1 SFTTLGTGGGQG
13 GAWGAERGEAGG
25 GDGQVHPDPEARGG
39 QAVSDAGGGRV
50 LDLGKRHG
58 GHREDRARD
67 HQGERRGGDRGA
79 AAHGEDGVH
88 GGGDVPQ
95 ARRRGAGGGHRRRAR
110 E

>member
-1 SFTTLGTGGGQG
+1 RGVGAEGAGGGQG

-39 QAVSDAGGGRV
+39 QAISDAGGGGV

-67 HQGERRGGDRGA
+67 HQGERWGGDRRA
-79 AAHGEDGVH
+79 AAQREERVKG
-88 GGGDVPQ
+88 
-95 ARRRGAGGGHRRRAR
+95 RRDATQTTR
-110 E
+110 